1 LTPERR
7 AQIEELFHRAEKCDQ
22 AERVRLLEDTGRHD
36 PDLRREVESLL
47 TRNFPLVGQTIS
59 HYEVLE
65 GLGAGGMGVVY
76 KARDLKLSRLVA
88 LKFLPEHLRYDHQ
101 ALERFKKEALA
112 ASALNH
118 PNICVIHD
126 IDEADQRPFFSM
138 ELLEGQTP
146 SGPDHG
152 GPLKLDELLEL
163 AIQIADALDAA
174 HSGGIVHRDIK
185 PANIFVTRRGQA
197 KILDFGVVKA
207 LAPARAARAAMPS
220 HAPTEDILT
229 TPGTAMGTVAYMSPE
244 QALGE
249 ELDTRTDLFSLGVM
263 LYEMATG
270 VRPFSGATSAALMD
284 AILHKTPAP
293 ASQVRPDLPPELDRI
308 VVKALEKDRELR
320 CQTAAELRTDLKRL
334 KRDTDSG
341 RSAASVSSPIAPA
354 KRKWQLWVAGS
365 LAVILAG
372 LAVAWLVSR
381 PHTRPPAV
389 ERQLTTNVPEN
400 WVWRAAIS
408 PDGKYVAYVDYIGG
422 LFLRSTDS
430 GETHPLA
437 SPPTEGSWWG
447 GIDWF
452 PDGGKLVA
460 TLNSGLRSV
469 ELWIVTVVG
478 EAPPRLLYPHVAASP
493 AISPDGQSIA
503 FLSWKG
509 LFGGSR
515 ELLIGGIHGETPR
528 KVATVED
535 DQFVSAPVWSPDG
548 RWIAYIRR
556 PRNAQKDQSAAI
568 EAHPAAGG
576 SAKTV
581 LAESGL
587 PESTRF
593 FVNIP
598 AFERTLRWSPD
609 WRLLFS
615 AGSEPPELPTR
626 GRFSIWA
633 IPVEPNIAQPAGKPE
648 RVTPWSDFLSCE
660 LAVTADGK
668 RLSYLKEYLWD
679 DLYLGELGPGGASMK
694 PLRRFTFDRRGSS
707 PQEWTRDSQAILFSS
722 NRNGRSEIFKQG
734 LRDSVAETVV
744 QGPDDYDNAGL
755 SPDGSLLLYTERA
768 RTGPGAPAS
777 PYRLMRRPVAG
788 GSPEVVLEQ
797 ASGLPWSFWCPP
809 NPGAGCVLVQTEG
822 KEYVFYRLDP
832 TRGKG
837 ERLGAIEGWH
847 PVSLSP
853 DGERIA
859 LLTQNGHRP
868 TIHLL
873 TIVDHK
879 WRELSL
885 EPGWDMTALEWAAD
899 GKGFFMTAAQPRW
912 HHRSAVLYVTLAGK
926 INPLLLTPDFPT
938 LRNLHPSP
946 DGKFLAFEAYG
957 WDSNVWMLDNF

>member
-1 LTPERR
+1 VTPERR
-7 AQIEELFHRAEKCDQ
+7 AQIEELFHRAAKCDS

-47 TRNFPLVGQTIS
+47 TRNFPLAGQTVS

-138 ELLEGQTP
+138 ELLEGRTLQ
-146 SGPDHG
+146 DRIAA
-152 GPLKLDELLEL
+152 GPLKLGELLEL
-163 AIQIADALDAA
+163 AIQVADALDAA

-197 KILDFGVVKA
+197 KILDFGLVKA

-244 QALGE
+244 QAMGE
-249 ELDTRTDLFSLGVM
+249 ELDARTDLFSFGVM

-270 VRPFSGATSAALMD
+270 VRPFSGATSAALTD
-284 AILHKTPAP
+284 SILHKTPSP

-334 KRDTDSG
+334 RRDTDSG
-341 RSAASVSSPIAPA
+341 RSAVSVSSPIAPA

-365 LAVILAG
+365 LAVTLAG
-372 LAVAWLVSR
+372 LAVAWLMYR
-381 PHTRPPAV
+381 PRTRPIAV
-389 ERQLTTNVPEN
+389 ERQLTTNMPEN

-408 PDGKYVAYVDYIGG
+408 PDGKYVAYVDFIGG

-430 GETHPLA
+430 GETHPLP
-437 SPPTEGSWWG
+437 SPPIKGSWWG

-452 PDGGKLVA
+452 PDGGKLLAV
-460 TLNSGLRSV
+460 LNGSRSGY
-469 ELWIVTVVG
+469 ELWIITVVG
-478 EAPPRLLYPHVAASP
+478 QAPPRLLYPRVASCP

-503 FLSWKG
+503 FLRG
-509 LFGGSR
+509 NFGEPR
-515 ELLIGGIHGETPR
+515 ELVIGGIHGETPR
-528 KVATVED
+528 KLATIEND
-535 DQFVSAPVWSPDG
+535 RFVSAPVWSPDG
-548 RWIAYIRR
+548 RWIADIRR
-556 PRNAQKDQSAAI
+556 PRNTQKDQSATI
-568 EAHPAAGG
+568 EARPATGG

-581 LAESGL
+581 LAESAL
-587 PESTRF
+587 PESARL
-593 FVNIP
+593 FVSLP
-598 AFERTLRWSPD
+598 ALERTLRWSPD

-615 AGSEPPELPTR
+615 GGSEQPEWPPR

-633 IPVEPNIAQPAGKPE
+633 IPVEPHTAQPAGKPE
-648 RVTPWSDFLSCE
+648 RVTPWSDFMSVDLT
-660 LAVTADGK
+660 VTADGK
-668 RLSYLKEYLWD
+668 RLSYLKEYMWD
-679 DLYLGELGPGGASMK
+679 DLYLGELGPGGASIK
-694 PLRRFTFDRRGSS
+694 PQRRFTFDRRGSS
-707 PQEWTRDSQAILFSS
+707 PQGWTRDSQAILFRS
-722 NRNGRSEIFKQG
+722 NRNGRFEIFKQG

-744 QGPDDYDNAGL
+744 QGPDDYDNPIL

-768 RTGPGAPAS
+768 RTAPGAPAP
-777 PYRLMRRPVAG
+777 PYRLVRRPVAG
-788 GSPEVVLEQ
+788 GSPEPILE
-797 ASGLPWSFWCPP
+797 LPALGGWGYWCPP
-809 NPGAGCVLVQTEG
+809 NPRAGCVLMLDEG
-822 KEYVFYRLDP
+822 KDMVFYRLDL

-847 PVSLSP
+847 QFSLSP

-859 LLTQNGHRP
+859 LLTEKEHRP
-868 TIHLL
+868 TIRLL
-873 TIVDHK
+873 TIADHK

-885 EPGWDMTALEWAAD
+885 EPGSNTGDLTWTAD
-899 GKGFFMTAAQPRW
+899 GKGFFVTASQLRW
-912 HHRSAVLYVTLAGK
+912 HNRGAVLYVTLAGK
-926 INPLLLTPDFPT
+926 TNPLPLTSDF
-938 LRNLHPSP
+938 LNIRNLLPSP
-946 DGKFLAFEAYG
+946 DGKFLAFEALGY
-957 WDSNVWMLDNF
+957 DSNVWILDNF